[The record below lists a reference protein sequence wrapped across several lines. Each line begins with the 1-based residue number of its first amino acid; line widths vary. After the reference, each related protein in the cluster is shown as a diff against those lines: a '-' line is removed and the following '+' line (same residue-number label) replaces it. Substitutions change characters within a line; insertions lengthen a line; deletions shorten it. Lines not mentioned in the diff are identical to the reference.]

1 MFPLEIRTPE
11 TGGRLLVGLLLSAA
25 LLSGCHST
33 THGNPVASPGSG
45 PTEPSFPKAKPS
57 IPSPSRRVLLPPA
70 GNPPAGAIPL
80 PPDQSGHVFI
90 ETKSGQTRCQI
101 DSDSVG
107 CEAQFTNSPIEDG
120 ERANGVNITA
130 NGDVQWVLGN
140 LGDIPTVTID
150 YLTYDAA
157 AGRSRPPKAAPGSPT
172 STPATACSSASR
184 RSTPSR
190 VLSREACERNRR

>member
-1 MFPLEIRTPE
+1 MFPLGVKTPE
-11 TGGRLLVGLLLSAA
+11 TGGRLLAGLMLSAA

-33 THGNPVASPGSG
+33 TPGKPVASPGSG
-45 PTEPSFPKAKPS
+45 PTEPSFPKARPS
-57 IPSPSRRVLLPPA
+57 IPSPAPSRPA
-70 GNPPAGAIPL
+70 PSSGNPPAGAIPL
-80 PPDQSGHVFI
+80 PPDPNGHVFI

-107 CEAQFTNSPIEDG
+107 CEAQFTNSPMEEG

-150 YLTYDAA
+150 YQTYDAA
-157 AGRSRPPKAAPGSPT
+157 GWTIAASESGTRFTNEQTGHGMFVSLEKVDT
-172 STPATACSSASR
+172 F
-184 RSTPSR
+184 
-190 VLSREACERNRR
+190 

>member
-1 MFPLEIRTPE
+1 MFRFGVKTPV
-11 TGGRLLVGLLLSAA
+11 TSGRLLAGLVLSAV

-33 THGNPVASPGSG
+33 TTGNPVASNGSG

-57 IPSPSRRVLLPPA
+57 IPSPAPTRPA
-70 GNPPAGAIPL
+70 PSSGNPPAGAIPL
-80 PPDQSGHVFI
+80 PPDPSGHVFI

-107 CEAQFTNSPIEDG
+107 CEAQFTNSPMQEG

-150 YLTYDAA
+150 YETYDAA
-157 AGRSRPPKAAPGSPT
+157 GWTVAASESGTRFTNEHTGHGMFVSIEKVDT
-172 STPATACSSASR
+172 F
-184 RSTPSR
+184 
-190 VLSREACERNRR
+190 